1 MNVTRRIPL
10 AALAALLS
18 GCTTP
23 GSGVTGTGINSTTW
37 TCTTLDMSQQ
47 YFTGY
52 GDSREAAFDSAM
64 QQCKFNAPD
73 ATTCMGSPDRC
84 KPPSGA
90 N

>member
-1 MNVTRRIPL
+1 MNVRRQI
-10 AALAALLS
+10 LLVAFAS
-18 GCTTP
+18 TLGACTTP

-37 TCTTLDMSQQ
+37 TCTTLDMNQE

-52 GDSREAAFDSAM
+52 GDTKEAAFASAM

-73 ATTCMGSPDRC
+73 ATTCMGSMDRC
-84 KPPSGA
+84 KPPSGG